1 MAARQLSE
9 TLEATNDSDGPEETR
24 NPNAPAKQWT
34 NPNPNPF
41 TWACPDG
48 SFVKKI
54 LQRGSGLEK
63 PKEGS
68 KCLIC
73 VEMEPSSNFDAMKH
87 FQNGINQSVEMIL
100 GESDTQFAEI
110 IEKCVETMLLG
121 EQCEVCL
128 APALM
133 EMLTDSREGLRF
145 TVKLEELT
153 IQKDSWEMPFEEKWE
168 AAMHHKAKGTVQFKN
183 GNLFGAARRYAKSLR
198 LLVTVKYDVPL
209 EKGEEYNKVRSTLYS
224 NLAACQIKQNQ
235 FRNVI
240 QNCSKALEM
249 DPDSVKC
256 LYRRGQA
263 YASINEFDKASGDL
277 KRVLQLE
284 PGNSAA
290 VQQLRILNEQVKAQN
305 EKMGKAMSKLF
316 S

>member
-1 MAARQLSE
+1 MAANQFSE
-9 TLEATNDSDGPEETR
+9 TLEATNHRDEPEEAR
-24 NPNAPAKQWT
+24 NLKPPIKGWT
-34 NPNPNPF
+34 NPELC

-54 LQRGSGLEK
+54 LQRGSGLDR

-68 KCLIC
+68 KCRVY
-73 VEMEPSSNFDAMKH
+73 VEVEPSCNFEAETH

-100 GESDTQFAEI
+100 GESDTQFGEI

-121 EQCEVCL
+121 EQCEVLL
-128 APALM
+128 APGLM
-133 EMLTDSREGLRF
+133 EMFTDCGNELRLN
-145 TVKLEELT
+145 VKLEEFTLNC
-153 IQKDSWEMPFEEKWE
+153 DSWQMGFEEKWQV
-168 AAMHHKAKGTVQFKN
+168 AMYNKAKGNEHFKS

-209 EKGEEYNKVRSTLYS
+209 EKGEEYDRARRALYS
-224 NLAACQIKQNQ
+224 NLAACQIKQKQ

-240 QNCSKALEM
+240 QNCSKALEI

-263 YASINEFDKASGDL
+263 YASIHEFDKARDDWKS
-277 KRVLQLE
+277 VLILE
-284 PGNSAA
+284 PGNTAA
-290 VQQLRILNEQVKAQN
+290 AQQLRVLNEQFKAQN

-316 S
+316 I